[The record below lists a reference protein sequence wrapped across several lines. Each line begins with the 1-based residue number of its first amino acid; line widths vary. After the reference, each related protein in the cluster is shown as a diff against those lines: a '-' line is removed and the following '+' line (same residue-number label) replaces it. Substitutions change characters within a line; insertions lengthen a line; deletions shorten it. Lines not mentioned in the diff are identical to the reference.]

1 MNRLYY
7 YNRQSR
13 PIYLVNNKAVN
24 YSKGGLV
31 EYKLE
36 HLQYVNKDNYNEDT
50 IYSLLEE
57 GSLVVPRPIVDKGYI
72 DEYIKQGGKISNGK
86 EIKSKKKLIKTIIM
100 PGEIIVQAPYTNNVL
115 DFLKK
120 KGITLPIDDRDFY

>member
-36 HLQYVNKDNYNEDT
+36 HLPYVNKDNYNEDT